1 MDPRSQPPAELGALE
16 RRLLEA
22 ARHDSVPEALRA
34 RMAEG
39 LGLHVAA
46 TTPSAAVGAASK
58 LGAPLFAKA
67 GLWGALAVV
76 VGVMGWR
83 AAQPAERDAAAVSPG
98 GPNPIASPSPIA
110 TPIPIPIPI
119 PTTVPSA
126 STTAL
131 DRPTVAR
138 PSARV
143 DDSALRAEVALLD
156 QARFALR
163 EDQGAR
169 ALRLLDQH
177 RQRFAQ
183 GILAPEAA
191 ALRIEALV
199 QQGSYARAEALSQRF
214 ASAYPSHPLR
224 ERVSALG
231 SQGAS
236 RASALPSR
244 TP

>member
-1 MDPRSQPPAELGALE
+1 MDPNAQPAAELDALE

-22 ARHDSVPEALRA
+22 ARADRVPEALRA

-46 TTPSAAVGAASK
+46 TTPSAAVGAAGK
-58 LGAPLFAKA
+58 VGAPLFGKA
-67 GLWGALAVV
+67 GLWGALSLAMV

-83 AAQPAERDAAAVSPG
+83 SAE
-98 GPNPIASPSPIA
+98 PNAGEPIA
-110 TPIPIPIPI
+110 TANPIPIAIPIPIPI
-119 PTTVPSA
+119 PVPIPIPIPTARPIPTPSA
-126 STTAL
+126 QPAPPRL
-131 DRPTVAR
+131 NAP
-138 PSARV
+138 V

-163 EDQGAR
+163 QEQSAR

-177 RQRFAQ
+177 RQRFTQ
-183 GILAPEAA
+183 GTLAPEAA

-224 ERVSALG
+224 ERVSALAQ
-231 SQGAS
+231 QGAS
-236 RASALPSR
+236 HAQALPSR
-244 TP
+244 DP

>member
-1 MDPRSQPPAELGALE
+1 MDPNAPPPAELGALE

-22 ARHDSVPEALRA
+22 ARADRVPEALRA

-46 TTPSAAVGAASK
+46 TSPSATVGAASK
-58 LGAPLFAKA
+58 VGAPLFAKA
-67 GLWGALAVV
+67 GLWGALSIAIVA
-76 VGVMGWR
+76 GVMGWR
-83 AAQPAERDAAAVSPG
+83 EVEPAAG
-98 GPNPIASPSPIA
+98 NPIPTPTP

-119 PTTVPSA
+119 PIPTAIPIPIPSSIANPIPTA
-126 STTAL
+126 SPAH
-131 DRPTVAR
+131 R
-138 PSARV
+138 PSAPV

-163 EDQGAR
+163 EDQSAR

-177 RQRFAQ
+177 RQRFTR
-183 GILAPEAA
+183 GTLAPEAA

-231 SQGAS
+231 QKGANH
-236 RASALPSR
+236 AQALPSR